1 MKRILFALL
10 LSIISIGASAQMND
24 SQVMDYIQSATKAGK
39 SQGQIT
45 AQLMQ
50 RGVKIDQIRKIRNKY
65 NSENDKKNGSADN
78 TDTNSKLRKNNG
90 DKPREFTNSNLSDK
104 FDNENNRKAY
114 SKYDRNFS
122 ELDENKGLEEEEYE
136 KEKDRTKKVF
146 GRDIFNNKL
155 LSFEPNMNIATPSNY
170 VLGPGDQVVIN
181 IYGGSQSE
189 QTLTISPE
197 GTVVVPNYGPI
208 HLSGLTVARAN
219 AKLRRTLG
227 SRYQSSRISTS
238 VGQTRT
244 ISVNVMGEVK
254 VPGTYTLSAFATT
267 FHALYM
273 AGGINDLGTLRNIK
287 VYRGGRLISVVD
299 VYEFIMNG
307 RLAGNVRLQD
317 NDVIVV
323 SPYDCL
329 VQITG
334 AVKRPMI
341 YEMRKNESVA
351 TILKYAGG
359 FASNAYKKQIRLLR
373 ANGKEKQVYTIDEF
387 DMSGFKVMDGDTLRV
402 DSILDRYENMVEVKG
417 AVFRPGLY
425 QLGDQITTVRSLI
438 QQAQGLTEEAYGKHA
453 VIQRMKEDRTKKT
466 IAVDI
471 EAIMNGSA
479 ADIPLQN
486 EDVIFI
492 PTEAD
497 KIKARTLTIHG
508 EVQFPGTYEYA
519 DNTTIEDFIVQAGGL
534 TDAASTAK
542 VDVSRRILDPSSTY
556 SSKKIA
562 ETFTFTLE
570 NGLIIDKTNDFFLQ
584 PYDQVYVRRSPG
596 FKEQRNV
603 SIEGE
608 ALFPGDYT
616 LTTKNMRLSE
626 LVKAAGGVTQE
637 AYVKGARIERLINEE
652 ERLRMETLMR
662 TIKGQD
668 DKDTIKTEKIDLGD
682 TYYVGI
688 NLEKALK
695 NPGGNEDI
703 TLREGDRLFI
713 PEYNATVKI
722 SGDVMYPNT
731 VSYIEGKPVNYY
743 INEAGG
749 YGARAKK
756 SKTFIVYQNGK
767 VSVKGK
773 NKIEPGCE
781 IIVPSKPKKT
791 PMSLTGILS
800 IGTTL
805 ASLATVIVALL
816 K

>member
-10 LSIISIGASAQMND
+10 LSIISMGASAQMND

-104 FDNENNRKAY
+104 FNNENDRKTY

-122 ELDENKGLEEEEYE
+122 ELDESKGLEEEEYE
-136 KEKDRTKKVF
+136 KEKDRSKKVF

-219 AKLRRTLG
+219 AKLRHTLG

-695 NPGGNEDI
+695 NPGSNEDI

-805 ASLATVIVALL
+805 ASLATVIAALL

>member
-10 LSIISIGASAQMND
+10 LSIISMGASAQMND

-65 NSENDKKNGSADN
+65 NSENDKKNGSADDTN
-78 TDTNSKLRKNNG
+78 TNSKLRKNNG
-90 DKPREFTNSNLSDK
+90 DKPKEFTNSNLSDK

-114 SKYDRNFS
+114 SKYNRNS
-122 ELDENKGLEEEEYE
+122 NELDEDEGLEEEEYE

-402 DSILDRYENMVEVKG
+402 DSILDRYENMVEVRG

-731 VSYIEGKPVNYY
+731 VSYIEDKPISYY

-749 YGARAKK
+749 YSARAKK

-791 PMSLTGILS
+791 PMSITSILS

>member
-10 LSIISIGASAQMND
+10 LSIISMGASAQMND

-50 RGVKIDQIRKIRNKY
+50 KGVKIDQIRKIRNKY

-104 FDNENNRKAY
+104 FNNENDRKTY

-402 DSILDRYENMVEVKG
+402 GSILDRYENMVEVKG

-486 EDVIFI
+486 EDVVFI

-652 ERLRMETLMR
+652 ERRRMETLMR
-662 TIKGQD
+662 TINSRD
-668 DKDTIKTEKIDLGD
+668 DKDSIKTENIDLGD

-695 NPGGNEDI
+695 NPGSNEDI

-773 NKIEPGCE
+773 NKVEPGCE

-791 PMSLTGILS
+791 PMNLTGILG

>member
-10 LSIISIGASAQMND
+10 LSIISMGASAQMND

-78 TDTNSKLRKNNG
+78 TNTNSKLRKNNG

-104 FDNENNRKAY
+104 FNNENDRKTY

-238 VGQTRT
+238 VGHTRT

-402 DSILDRYENMVEVKG
+402 DSILDRYENMVEVRG

>member
-10 LSIISIGASAQMND
+10 LSIISMGASAQMND

-65 NSENDKKNGSADN
+65 NSENDKKNGSADDTN
-78 TDTNSKLRKNNG
+78 TNSKLRKNNG
-90 DKPREFTNSNLSDK
+90 DKPRDYMNSNLSDK

-114 SKYDRNFS
+114 SKYNRNPN
-122 ELDENKGLEEEEYE
+122 ELDEDEESDLKESE
-136 KEKDRTKKVF
+136 KEDRTKKVF

-749 YGARAKK
+749 YSARAKK

>member
-10 LSIISIGASAQMND
+10 LSIISMGASAQMND

-78 TDTNSKLRKNNG
+78 TNTNSKLRKNNG

-104 FDNENNRKAY
+104 FNNENNRKTY

-136 KEKDRTKKVF
+136 KEKDRSKKVF

-341 YEMRKNESVA
+341 YEMRKNESVS
-351 TILKYAGG
+351 TILKYSGG

-402 DSILDRYENMVEVKG
+402 DYILDRYENMVEVRG

-438 QQAQGLTEEAYGKHA
+438 QQAQGLTEEAYAKHA

-652 ERLRMETLMR
+652 ERLRMENLMR
-662 TIKGQD
+662 TINSRD
-668 DKDTIKTEKIDLGD
+668 DKDSIKTENIDLGD

-695 NPGGNEDI
+695 NPGSNEDI

-749 YGARAKK
+749 YSARAKK

-791 PMSLTGILS
+791 PMSLTGILG

-805 ASLATVIVALL
+805 ASLATIIVALL

>member
-10 LSIISIGASAQMND
+10 LSIISMGASAQMND

-78 TDTNSKLRKNNG
+78 TNTNSKLRKNNG

-104 FDNENNRKAY
+104 FNNENDRKTY

-341 YEMRKNESVA
+341 YEMRKNESVS
-351 TILKYAGG
+351 TILKYSGG

-402 DSILDRYENMVEVKG
+402 DSILDRYENMVEVRG

-662 TIKGQD
+662 TINSRD
-668 DKDTIKTEKIDLGD
+668 DKDSIKTENIDLGD

-695 NPGGNEDI
+695 NPGSNEDI

-773 NKIEPGCE
+773 NKVEPGCE

-791 PMSLTGILS
+791 PMSLTGILG

>member
-10 LSIISIGASAQMND
+10 LSIISMGASAQMND

-50 RGVKIDQIRKIRNKY
+50 KGVKIDQIRKIRNKY
-65 NSENDKKNGSADN
+65 NSQNDKKNGSADD

-104 FDNENNRKAY
+104 FNNENDRKAY
-114 SKYDRNFS
+114 SKYNRNS
-122 ELDENKGLEEEEYE
+122 NELDEDEESDLKDFE

-486 EDVIFI
+486 EDVVFI

-749 YGARAKK
+749 YSAKAKK

-767 VSVKGK
+767 VSIKGK